1 MMTLTEDIST
11 KRTERMNAKRS
22 ANPLKD
28 MLDELRIDEERRMRE
43 YHGRGERGIRFLRSE
58 QWRLKAI
65 VRSDWFE
72 ALAASLI
79 VFNGIALAIFLQFSG
94 HQTGHEL
101 GMEGFVTSAEDRFVF
116 DDSVF
121 ETLGTVFSVL
131 FAIELSIRI
140 LAAGRRAIF
149 SPWIVFDSIVVGSDI
164 FLSIFKSSI
173 NPTSLRIAR
182 LIRLLRLL
190 TIVQHVEAFDS
201 LVILWKAL
209 RASMSILCWSF
220 FFLVFLQ
227 LAVGLCLA
235 QLLSVYIQ
243 DESKDTDRRQQ
254 IHRYFGTFMRTML
267 TMFEI
272 TFGNW
277 VVPCRLVSDYV
288 NPWYGMLFVFYR
300 GCICFAVI
308 RVIGAVF
315 ITETMKVVADDD
327 TVAALRKKKEQR
339 KYLDRVRFLFTQLDD
354 DDDGYIEYEDFGKLL
369 SDPALTAKASVLQI
383 TSEDVDLLCDYI
395 KGEHEDRVNI
405 EDFISGVKFLKK
417 KSSALGQ
424 ATIQKAIVGISD
436 KVDLVVDTL
445 ESHSRHI
452 DFISKTNRMKTQ
464 QFSARNSDGDSPT
477 KNMSGMSVGSVK
489 SAGPT
494 VRFA

>member
-1 MMTLTEDIST
+1 
-11 KRTERMNAKRS
+11 
-22 ANPLKD
+22 
-28 MLDELRIDEERRMRE
+28 
-43 YHGRGERGIRFLRSE
+43 
-58 QWRLKAI
+58 
-65 VRSDWFE
+65 
-72 ALAASLI
+72 
-79 VFNGIALAIFLQFSG
+79 
-94 HQTGHEL
+94 
-101 GMEGFVTSAEDRFVF
+101 
-116 DDSVF
+116 
-121 ETLGTVFSVL
+121 
-131 FAIELSIRI
+131 
-140 LAAGRRAIF
+140 
-149 SPWIVFDSIVVGSDI
+149 VFDSIVVGSDI
-164 FLSIFKSSI
+164 FLSVFKSSI

-209 RASMSILCWSF
+209 GASMSILCWSF

-243 DESKDTDRRQQ
+243 DESNDTDRRQQ

-288 NPWYGMLFVFYR
+288 NTWYGMVFVFYR

-339 KYLDRVRFLFTQLDD
+339 KYLDRVRFLFTQLDE
-354 DDDGYIEYEDFGKLL
+354 DDDGYIAYEDFGKLL
-369 SDPALTAKASVLQI
+369 SDPNLTAKASVLQI

-452 DFISKTNRMKTQ
+452 DFISKTSRMKTQ
-464 QFSARNSDGDSPT
+464 QFLNSEGDSPT
-477 KNMSGMSVGSVK
+477 KNMSGMSVGSAK